1 MKQNVKAT
9 AWLLTL
15 RKKVF
20 SKPTLATLP
29 TLKGVGSVGYVGQ
42 KTKKIGRNK
51 SFFPKQLNKQH

>member
-29 TLKGVGSVGYVGQ
+29 TLKRVGSVGYVAQ
-42 KTKKIGRNK
+42 KTKNK
-51 SFFPKQLNKQH
+51 